1 MSMLE
6 LKNLSFEVP
15 SCDGTKKIIDNINLT
30 VEDGKFAVITGPN
43 GGGKSTLA
51 KLIMGIEKPTSGK
64 ILFNGT
70 DVTEMSISERA
81 NLGISFAFQQPV
93 RFKGLMPTCQ
103 NQRASVSWNSSK
115 SFCVNGEIVGTPV
128 EPDDV
133 EINTTSFSSTAQSS
147 PKNEPT
153 P

>member
-15 SCDGTKKIIDNINLT
+15 SGDGTKEIIDNINLT
-30 VEDGKFAVITGPN
+30 VEDGKFGVITGPN

-64 ILFNGT
+64 IFFNGT

-81 NLGISFAFQQPV
+81 NL
-93 RFKGLMPTCQ
+93 
-103 NQRASVSWNSSK
+103 
-115 SFCVNGEIVGTPV
+115 
-128 EPDDV
+128 
-133 EINTTSFSSTAQSS
+133 SSTPTTAFTLPVGYAPSTTLTGVAIADNSGAMALAQVQIGTDGAVDLSS
-147 PKNEPT
+147 STTTTASPVSGVIT
-153 P
+153 FVV